1 LHSAQPILHNDR
13 EAASDPAGLRS
24 DQKRPAIRECVR
36 LRVKRKQLPGPPLSL
51 GNIGALA
58 LRRISRRRILM
69 SLFPTKESGNWE
81 ARTDN
86 VYFVMTSGGHRVRC
100 GVTGQALE
108 ALEPKLEQ
116 TGRRRLDAFEAHRA
130 IVERI
135 ASEKFDNSKWEW
147 DGITVLVKDI
157 DITRG

>member
-13 EAASDPAGLRS
+13 EAASDPAGVRS

-36 LRVKRKQLPGPPLSL
+36 LRVKRKQLAGPPLSL
-51 GNIGALA
+51 GNIGA
-58 LRRISRRRILM
+58 R
-69 SLFPTKESGNWE
+69 E

-157 DITRG
+157 DIRRG